1 MAGALDGITV
11 IDLSRLLPGPFCS
24 MILADHGARVIH
36 IEGLAGRY
44 GGVPAPAMP
53 TLYRNKQH
61 VALNLK
67 SDQGREVF
75 HSLSKTADVVLEGFR
90 PGITQRL
97 GVDFDTIKKLKDDIV
112 YCSLTGYGQDGPLA
126 NRVGHDMN
134 FLAMSGALQFFTP
147 RGEKPVVPAAQFA
160 DVAGGFN
167 AAMAI
172 LMALLHRERTGE
184 GQYIDVSIADAT
196 LGLSPIPFTAT
207 ERGLPS
213 SCGEAFLSH
222 ALACYDVY
230 ETSDGGWLTVG
241 ALEPKF
247 FNTLCNLLG
256 TEELVPY
263 QFNPLKQKEV
273 RERLQAIFSE
283 RTVAEWMAYLGDK
296 DVCVMPVRDLEE
308 ALADEHFAHR
318 DAVTSV
324 ATKSGHSH
332 NVLGVPIKFS
342 ATPGSVRTPPPT
354 PGEHT
359 DAILTELG
367 YGEEDIASLR
377 CEGVVG

>member
-1 MAGALDGITV
+1 MTGALDGITV

-61 VALNLK
+61 LALNLK
-67 SDQGREVF
+67 SQQGKEVF
-75 HSLSKTADVVLEGFR
+75 YSLCERADVVLEGFR
-90 PGITQRL
+90 PGITRRL
-97 GVDFDTIKKLKDDIV
+97 GVDYDTVKSLKTDII
-112 YCSLTGYGQDGPLA
+112 YCSLTGYGQDGPLSD
-126 NRVGHDMN
+126 RVGHDMN
-134 FLAMSGALQFFTP
+134 FLAFSGALQFFTP
-147 RGEKPVVPAAQFA
+147 QGQKPVVPAAQFA

-167 AAMAI
+167 AAMGI
-172 LMALLHRERTGE
+172 LMALLNRERTGK

-196 LGLSPIPFTAT
+196 LGLSPIPFTAAQ
-207 ERGLPS
+207 RGLPS

-230 ETSDGGWLTVG
+230 ETADRGWLTVG

-247 FNTLCNLLG
+247 FNNLCKLLAVDD
-256 TEELVPY
+256 LAPH
-263 QFNPLKQKEV
+263 QFNPPKQQEI
-273 RERLQAIFSE
+273 RERLQAIFAEKS
-283 RTVAEWMAYLGDK
+283 VAEWMEFFGDK
-296 DVCVMPVRDLEE
+296 DVCVMPVRSLDE
-308 ALADEHFAHR
+308 ALGDEHFAHR
-318 DAVTSV
+318 GALASV
-324 ATKSGHSH
+324 ATKSGRSH

-342 ATPGSVRTPPPT
+342 GTPGSVRTPPPS

-359 DAILTELG
+359 DAILAELG

-377 CEGVVG
+377 SEGVVG

>member
-61 VALNLK
+61 MALNLK
-67 SDQGREVF
+67 NDRGREVF
-75 HSLSKTADVVLEGFR
+75 YSLCETTDVVLEGFR
-90 PGITQRL
+90 PGITRRL
-97 GVDFDTIKKLKDDIV
+97 GVDFPTVRSRKADIV

-126 NRVGHDMN
+126 ERVGHDMN
-134 FLAMSGALQFFTP
+134 FLAFSGALQFFTP
-147 RGEKPVVPAAQFA
+147 PGQKPVVPAAQFA

-172 LMALLHRERTGE
+172 LMALLNRERTGE

-196 LGLSPIPFTAT
+196 LGLSPIPFTAAQ
-207 ERGLPS
+207 RGLPS

-230 ETSDGGWLTVG
+230 ETADGGWLTVG

-247 FNTLCNLLG
+247 FNTLCNLIG
-256 TEELVPY
+256 AEDLVPH
-263 QFNPLKQKEV
+263 QFNPSMHGEV
-273 RERLQAIFSE
+273 KERLQAIFSE
-283 RTVAEWMAYLGDK
+283 RTVEEWMEFLGDK
-296 DVCVMPVRDLEE
+296 DVCVMPVRSLED
-308 ALADEHFAHR
+308 ALGDDHFAHR
-318 DAVTSV
+318 GAVTSV
-324 ATKSGHSH
+324 ATKSGRSH

-342 ATPGSVRTPPPT
+342 GTPGSVRTPPPS

-359 DAILTELG
+359 DAILADLG
-367 YGEEDIASLR
+367 YSPNDIASLR
-377 CEGVVG
+377 SEGVVG